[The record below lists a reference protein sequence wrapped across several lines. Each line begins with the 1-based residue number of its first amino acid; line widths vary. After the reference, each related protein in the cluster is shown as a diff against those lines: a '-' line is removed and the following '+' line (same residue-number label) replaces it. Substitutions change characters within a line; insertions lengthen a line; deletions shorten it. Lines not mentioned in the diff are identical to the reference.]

1 MLILLSINDKIYI
14 FAVRKNFSYGNYFKN
29 ILSEWRLGLEK
40 GKSLSL

>member
-29 ILSEWRLGLEK
+29 ILCEASGCLAW
-40 GKSLSL
+40 